1 MPDTRNIGSYP
12 PIIPLAVLF
21 LFMLFA
27 SFIGQSLLFFLT
39 DMAGFDI
46 ESLLTGQISDLPFGK
61 RNLLRTFVLINHLFT
76 FFIPAVLVGWML
88 MKRDCW
94 RFLCLNRGIPLAA
107 VGGAMFWMLLAF
119 PLVQYVY
126 WLNQQVPLPAWALDI
141 EKSTSKLV
149 EMLLVM
155 DSPIEMWFS
164 LLVMAFIPAL
174 GEELFFRGIIQ
185 QTSEHFFRKPVMA
198 VWLTAVIFSLFHFQ
212 FQGFVP
218 RFLLGAMLGFL
229 FYWSRNLWLSIA
241 AHFFNNG
248 IQVIGAYYWKDQLFA
263 SPESSQEQNV
273 SWWLALLSL
282 GFVLIGGSKLKA
294 YFQSLRTESQAHV

>member
-1 MPDTRNIGSYP
+1 MPDTHKHIDRYP
-12 PIIPLAVLF
+12 PIILLAVLF
-21 LFMLFA
+21 LFMVFA

-39 DMAGFDI
+39 DKAGFDV
-46 ESLLTGQISDLPFGK
+46 ESLLSGQISALPFGK

-76 FFIPAVLVGWML
+76 FFIPAVLVARML
-88 MKRDCW
+88 QKKKCW
-94 RFLCLNRGIPLAA
+94 RFLCLNELPTATAL
-107 VGGAMFWMLLAF
+107 GGSALWILMAF
-119 PLVQYVY
+119 PLVQYIY
-126 WLNQQVPLPAWALDI
+126 WLNQQIPLPAWAIDI
-141 EKSTSKLV
+141 EKSTSRLV

-155 DSPIEMWFS
+155 DSPVEMWFS

-185 QTSEHFFRKPVMA
+185 QTTERFFKKPVMA
-198 VWLTAVIFSLFHFQ
+198 VWLTALIFSLFHFQ
-212 FQGFVP
+212 FQGLIP

-263 SPESSQEQNV
+263 SQESSQEQAV
-273 SWWLALLSL
+273 SWWLALFSL

-294 YFQSLRTESQAHV
+294 YLQSLRTES